1 MASIFQKVRNIT
13 LGNVHTLLDGLQGLN
28 DIGSIEQ
35 YVRDLE
41 EARKDLEGTLAEAR
55 YDLRTKEN
63 NLSTHTHHAADLET
77 QIRTLANAG
86 GDQNVTSARIL
97 AVELAALR
105 PTIQTEEV
113 QVTEQR
119 ENVDKLREAVAGVNV
134 QESQAKSKLGQLRSA
149 SSGTKAKEHAATA
162 LEAVGNVLESGGS
175 IDSAIDRVG
184 RRGARADA
192 AFERAIGGLPNQSAN
207 MAAADAI
214 LAELTAPKTQP

>member
-63 NLSTHTHHAADLET
+63 NLSTHTTHAAELEN

-105 PTIQTEEV
+105 PQIQTEEA

-134 QESQAKSKLGQLRSA
+134 QETQAKSKLGQLRSMSA
-149 SSGTKAKEHAATA
+149 GSKAKEHAATA
-162 LEAVGNVLESGGS
+162 LEAVGDVLEAGGAV
-175 IDSAIDRVG
+175 DSAIDRVG
-184 RRGARADA
+184 RKSARADA
-192 AFERAIGGLPNQSAN
+192 AFERAVGSLPNQATN

-214 LAELTAPKTQP
+214 LAELTAKP